1 MTFFDITLLRKSK
14 TCPYC
19 GAKMIGHGKKLKTI
33 NHPAIRDHNCT
44 IRYHANRYFCKEC
57 SKTILEDNPFAIQGY
72 NSSYFLMQQAM
83 NMLSNLNY
91 TLKMISDE
99 LNISTTQ
106 LSKYLDSYVVI
117 PPRPLPRSLGIDE
130 IHNKSL
136 SKKNAS
142 YLCVLVDNEKHSL
155 YEILPSRSKIDLS
168 LYLSSFS
175 REDRLRVQ
183 YVTIDMWQPYKD
195 VAKTYLPN
203 AIVSIDPFH
212 VVKHLVSDFEKLRI
226 SLMKQYE
233 YDSNAY
239 YLLKKWN
246 WLLLKDD
253 VYLDNPKVY
262 NHRFKTKL
270 NRRDILHMLLDNF
283 PSLAVA
289 YNLKEEYRQFNRIF
303 SYEEAVD
310 RFDIILKKFKVSQI
324 SQYDEFINILENW
337 RDEILNSF
345 KRPFNGKKLSNSPAE
360 NINGSLRTYL
370 TISKGISNYQRFRKR
385 VLLALSKDVNYALRA
400 TLHSHQQSKPKRG
413 PYDKPID

>member
-136 SKKNAS
+136 SKKF
-142 YLCVLVDNEKHSL
+142 V
-155 YEILPSRSKIDLS
+155 
-168 LYLSSFS
+168 
-175 REDRLRVQ
+175 
-183 YVTIDMWQPYKD
+183 
-195 VAKTYLPN
+195 
-203 AIVSIDPFH
+203 
-212 VVKHLVSDFEKLRI
+212 
-226 SLMKQYE
+226 
-233 YDSNAY
+233 
-239 YLLKKWN
+239 
-246 WLLLKDD
+246 
-253 VYLDNPKVY
+253 
-262 NHRFKTKL
+262 
-270 NRRDILHMLLDNF
+270 
-283 PSLAVA
+283 
-289 YNLKEEYRQFNRIF
+289 
-303 SYEEAVD
+303 
-310 RFDIILKKFKVSQI
+310 
-324 SQYDEFINILENW
+324 FI
-337 RDEILNSF
+337 
-345 KRPFNGKKLSNSPAE
+345 
-360 NINGSLRTYL
+360 
-370 TISKGISNYQRFRKR
+370 
-385 VLLALSKDVNYALRA
+385 
-400 TLHSHQQSKPKRG
+400 
-413 PYDKPID
+413 